1 MNENEK
7 RDPEAQLTLLGPG
20 PPTNKEGNVGGLDPR
35 TRATQHLAAGP
46 APLPSFAGPVASLKE
61 TRTRQTAP
69 VNEDQ

>member
-7 RDPEAQLTLLGPG
+7 RDPEQQVNAAGPQA
-20 PPTNKEGNVGGLDPR
+20 TDQQRGNVGGQDPR

-46 APLPSFAGPVASLKE
+46 APSPSFAGPVASLKE
-61 TRTRQTAP
+61 TRTRQTRP